1 MPPRGPCQAVS
12 RRGKGRKSKG
22 QKAIDELV
30 RRGRSWV
37 PERTVEWTE
46 EGERAILQ
54 APRFQG
60 RVGRAVVDR
69 LGRDQAYRL
78 KLDEFGT
85 AAWLAIDGQRDVG
98 QIAGM
103 MREAFGE
110 RAEPAEERLLEF
122 LRRLQGAG
130 CVVVTTSEKRG
141 KGL

>member
-1 MPPRGPCQAVS
+1 MARRRDQKGGRSRGQEV
-12 RRGKGRKSKG
+12 
-22 QKAIDELV
+22 IDELV
-30 RRGRSWV
+30 RKGRSWV

-46 EGERAILQ
+46 EEGRAILQ

-85 AAWLAIDGQRDVG
+85 AAWLAIDGRRDVG
-98 QIAGM
+98 KIAGM

-110 RAEPAEERLLEF
+110 GAEPAEERLLEF

-130 CVVVTTSEKRG
+130 CVVVTTAEKRG